1 MLYSPSLWNK
11 WTNNSSLSFQL
22 EPFQQLPPPSLLK
35 RKIIIKN
42 KKKHHH
48 HKKTN
53 AAPPPPV
60 AAAAE
65 TETPAAPVNES
76 PKNSVGE
83 PKIHPSPIR
92 QGSKDSSQE
101 NDEDDGESFFMY
113 FRKVYIM

>member
-1 MLYSPSLWNK
+1 M
-11 WTNNSSLSFQL
+11 
-22 EPFQQLPPPSLLK
+22 LK

-48 HKKTN
+48 HKKAN

-65 TETPAAPVNES
+65 TETPPAATVNES
-76 PKNSVGE
+76 PKNSIGNGE
-83 PKIHPSPIR
+83 AKIHPSPIR

-101 NDEDDGESFFMY
+101 NDEDDGKSVFTCIFIKIHLM
-113 FRKVYIM
+113 